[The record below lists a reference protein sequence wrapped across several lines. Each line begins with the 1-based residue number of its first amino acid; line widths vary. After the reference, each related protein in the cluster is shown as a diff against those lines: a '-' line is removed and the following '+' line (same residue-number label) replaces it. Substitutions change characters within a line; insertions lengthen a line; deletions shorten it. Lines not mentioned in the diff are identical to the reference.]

1 MFILLDNS
9 CYSEWSTIDSMEMM
23 FLIFFATLS
32 FSFGLSYWATLD
44 KLKKSNL
51 LLAELF
57 IKNRALEELNS
68 QANSGI
74 NMSDDTLHKENFIKF
89 LSDSRD
95 WAFEYIESV
104 QKGLTKFV
112 SDVDADVLHFDE
124 YGEALSMSRP
134 DYKSMKNIS
143 KAYKELKELL
153 PEEKRNLQ

>member
-9 CYSEWSTIDSMEMM
+9 RYSEWSTIGIMEMI
-23 FLIFFATLS
+23 FLVFFATLS
-32 FSFGLSYWATLD
+32 FSFGLSYWATLS
-44 KLKKSNL
+44 KLKKSNI

-95 WAFEYIESV
+95 WAFEYIEKSQQTIKEV
-104 QKGLTKFV
+104 SDELRIKGL
-112 SDVDADVLHFDE
+112 D
-124 YGEALSMSRP
+124 
-134 DYKSMKNIS
+134 DYS
-143 KAYKELKELL
+143 KKLLALL
-153 PEEKRNLQ
+153 PEIGQEKK

>member
-9 CYSEWSTIDSMEMM
+9 RYSEWSTIDSMEMM
-23 FLIFFATLS
+23 FLVFFATLS
-32 FSFGLSYWATLD
+32 FSFGLSYWATLS

-95 WAFEYIESV
+95 WAFEYIEKSQQTIKEV
-104 QKGLTKFV
+104 SDELRIKGLDTYSEKHL
-112 SDVDADVLHFDE
+112 A
-124 YGEALSMSRP
+124 
-134 DYKSMKNIS
+134 
-143 KAYKELKELL
+143 LL
-153 PEEKRNLQ
+153 PEIGQEKK

>member
-1 MFILLDNS
+1 VFILLDNS

-95 WAFEYIESV
+95 WAFEYIEKSQQTIKEV
-104 QKGLTKFV
+104 SDELKIKGLDNYSNKLL
-112 SDVDADVLHFDE
+112 A
-124 YGEALSMSRP
+124 
-134 DYKSMKNIS
+134 
-143 KAYKELKELL
+143 LL
-153 PEEKRNLQ
+153 PEMDQWKK

>member
-9 CYSEWSTIDSMEMM
+9 RYSEWSTIGIMEMI
-23 FLIFFATLS
+23 FLVFFATLS
-32 FSFGLSYWATLD
+32 FSFGLSYWATLS

-68 QANSGI
+68 QGNSGI

-95 WAFEYIESV
+95 WAFEYIEKSQQTIKEV
-104 QKGLTKFV
+104 SDELRIKGLDNY
-112 SDVDADVLHFDE
+112 SDKLLA
-124 YGEALSMSRP
+124 
-134 DYKSMKNIS
+134 
-143 KAYKELKELL
+143 LL
-153 PEEKRNLQ
+153 PEIGQEKK

>member
-9 CYSEWSTIDSMEMM
+9 RYSEWSTIDNMEMI
-23 FLIFFATLS
+23 FLVFFATLS
-32 FSFGLSYWATLD
+32 FSFGLSYWATLS
-44 KLKKSNL
+44 KLKKSNV

-95 WAFEYIESV
+95 WAFEYIEKSQQTIKEV
-104 QKGLTKFV
+104 SDELRIKGLDNYSEKLL
-112 SDVDADVLHFDE
+112 A
-124 YGEALSMSRP
+124 
-134 DYKSMKNIS
+134 
-143 KAYKELKELL
+143 LL
-153 PEEKRNLQ
+153 PEIGQEKK